1 MTLKTTR
8 ALQADRRREELL
20 ATGLRLFAQRGF
32 RATTIADIAEATGTA
47 HGLVYHYFA
56 SKDDL
61 LSAILERYA
70 FVTTLGELLSVSHDV
85 PASEVLVE
93 VALGFSRALDERTDL
108 LRLVIAES
116 GTNPLVAEALQRVT
130 DEGERLLVDY
140 LNARIEA
147 GELRP
152 HNPSVPARALF
163 WAVITKHLSPP
174 RQDDFERDLVSVLL
188 EGIRLR

>member
-1 MTLKTTR
+1 MNLKTAR
-8 ALQADRRREELL
+8 ALKADKRREELL

-47 HGLVYHYFA
+47 HGLVYHY
-56 SKDDL
+56 
-61 LSAILERYA
+61 
-70 FVTTLGELLSVSHDV
+70 
-85 PASEVLVE
+85 
-93 VALGFSRALDERTDL
+93 L

-116 GTNPLVAEALQRVT
+116 GTNPVVAEALQRLT
-130 DEGERLLVDY
+130 NEGERLMVDY

-152 HNPSVPARALF
+152 HDPSVPARALF
-163 WAVITKHLSPP
+163 WAVITKHLGPP
-174 RQDDFERDLVSVLL
+174 RQDDFERDLVNVLL